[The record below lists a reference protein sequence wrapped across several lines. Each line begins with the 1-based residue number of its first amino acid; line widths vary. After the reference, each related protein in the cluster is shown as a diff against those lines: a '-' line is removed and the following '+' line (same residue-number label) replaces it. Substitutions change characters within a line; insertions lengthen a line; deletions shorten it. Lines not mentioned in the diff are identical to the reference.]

1 VALSETKSLIDR
13 VFKGSVNMMMSAL
26 VRSDELSK
34 DEISEL
40 QAILKKAGEK
50 AD

>member
-1 VALSETKSLIDR
+1 
-13 VFKGSVNMMMSAL
+13 MMMSTL
-26 VRSDELSK
+26 VKSNGLSK
-34 DEISEL
+34 DEINEL

>member
-1 VALSETKSLIDR
+1 MNI
-13 VFKGSVNMMMSAL
+13 

-40 QAILKKAGEK
+40 QAILKKAGEI